1 MYIKFCPGL
10 GYTEAEARLGL
21 RTMKGDTNR
30 AANYI
35 NENREK
41 RAESRKKA
49 LAAQILEKLLISYF
63 MLDK

>member
-1 MYIKFCPGL
+1 M
-10 GYTEAEARLGL
+10 AEARLGL
-21 RTMKGDTNR
+21 RATHGDVNL

-49 LAAQILEKLLISYF
+49 LAEKILQK
-63 MLDK
+63 